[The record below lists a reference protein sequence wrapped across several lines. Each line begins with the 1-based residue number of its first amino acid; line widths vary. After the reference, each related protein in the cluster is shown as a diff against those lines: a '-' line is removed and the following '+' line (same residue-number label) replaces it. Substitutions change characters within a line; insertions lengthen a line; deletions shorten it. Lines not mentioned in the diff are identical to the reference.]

1 MEKRNLAEHTL
12 TALKETA
19 ERRRGAV
26 PESAPALESR
36 DGRGRAKQAGI
47 VPDNPLHSR
56 HPWRSDARAALK
68 ELNAVLADL
77 QATRAELHEKDEAL
91 VALRAEL
98 DSQREQRCELTEHV
112 RTDER
117 FRVVAESAP
126 CALVMVNQA
135 GEIVFVKAQ
144 AEALF
149 GYQRDELMSR
159 TIELLLPK
167 GYRGKHAEQRAEFL
181 SETQAARHM
190 GAGRDLCCVCKDG
203 SECPVE
209 IGLTQIETSEG
220 RLVLSSIVDISERRR
235 LEQQLEDRNREISRT
250 QALAVVGRMANM
262 VAHDLRN
269 PLSSIKMG
277 LQILGKQPAPHSG
290 DEERELKQIAL
301 EQVRY
306 MEGILVDLLDYSRES
321 PLKPDWLRIDE
332 LLDAATLIVQKTV
345 EERGAHVTTRYQSGL
360 PTLHGDGDKLRQV
373 FSNLLV
379 NAVQATEGI
388 EDCAAEIH
396 ISTHLELGPDRPRI
410 RIEIR
415 DTGCGVE
422 PGQEEKLFE
431 PFHTTRA
438 KGTGLGLAIVRR
450 IIRQHHGSV
459 HLESV
464 GKRGTRAVVAL
475 PTGPIPELRESD
487 STGTRDVDH

>member
-1 MEKRNLAEHTL
+1 MEKSKFAEHSPAPL
-12 TALKETA
+12 EEAA

-26 PESAPALESR
+26 PEGAPAL
-36 DGRGRAKQAGI
+36 
-47 VPDNPLHSR
+47 
-56 HPWRSDARAALK
+56 LK
-68 ELNAVLADL
+68 ELNTVLTDL

-91 VALRAEL
+91 AVLRVEL
-98 DSQREQRCELTEHV
+98 DSQREQRRELAEHV

-135 GEIVFVKAQ
+135 GEIVFVNGQ
-144 AEALF
+144 AESLF
-149 GYQRDELMSR
+149 GYQRDELMGR
-159 TIELLLPK
+159 AIELLLPK
-167 GYRGKHAEQRAEFL
+167 GDRGKHVKQRAEFL
-181 SETQAARHM
+181 SGPRAARHM
-190 GAGRDLCCVCKDG
+190 GAGRDLRCVRKDG

-209 IGLTQIETSEG
+209 IGLTQIESSEG
-220 RLVLSSIVDISERRR
+220 RLVLTSIVDISERRR

-269 PLSSIKMG
+269 PLSSIKMS
-277 LQILGKQPAPHSG
+277 LQILDKQPALHSG

-321 PLKPDWLRIDE
+321 PLKPEWLHIDK
-332 LLDAATLIVQKTV
+332 LLDAATLIVQKTI

-388 EDCAAEIH
+388 EDRAPEIL
-396 ISTHLELGPDRPRI
+396 ISTHLELGADRPRI

-415 DTGCGVE
+415 DNGCGVE
-422 PGQEEKLFE
+422 PDQEEKLFE
-431 PFHTTRA
+431 PFYTKRA
-438 KGTGLGLAIVRR
+438 KGTGLGLAIVGR
-450 IIRQHHGSV
+450 IIGQHCGSV
-459 HLESV
+459 HLESAE
-464 GKRGTRAVVAL
+464 KRGTRAVVVL
-475 PTGPIPELRESD
+475 STGPLPESRESD
-487 STGTRDVDH
+487 STGTRGADH

>member
-1 MEKRNLAEHTL
+1 MKKNELAERPL
-12 TALKETA
+12 TAPQEAA
-19 ERRRGAV
+19 ERRRGAAPV
-26 PESAPALESR
+26 SAPAL
-36 DGRGRAKQAGI
+36 
-47 VPDNPLHSR
+47 
-56 HPWRSDARAALK
+56 LK
-68 ELNAVLADL
+68 ELNTVLTDL

-91 VALRAEL
+91 TALRAEL
-98 DSQREQRCELTEHV
+98 DSQRQQLRELAEYA

-135 GEIVFVKAQ
+135 GEIVFVNAR
-144 AEALF
+144 AETLF
-149 GYQRDELMSR
+149 GYQRDELMGR

-167 GYRGKHAEQRAEFL
+167 GDRGKHVKQRAEFL
-181 SETQAARHM
+181 SGPRAARHM
-190 GAGRDLCCVCKDG
+190 GAGRDLRCVRRDG

-220 RLVLSSIVDISERRR
+220 RLVLSSIVDISERRQ
-235 LEQQLEDRNREISRT
+235 LEQQLKDRNREIART

-277 LQILGKQPAPHSG
+277 LQILGKEPALHSG
-290 DEERELKQIAL
+290 AEQQELKQIAL
-301 EQVRY
+301 DQVRY

-321 PLKPDWLRIDE
+321 PLKPEWLHIDKP
-332 LLDAATLIVQKTV
+332 LDAATLIVQKTI

-396 ISTHLELGPDRPRI
+396 ISTHLELGPERPRI

-415 DTGCGVE
+415 DNGCGLE

-431 PFHTTRA
+431 PFYTTRA

-450 IIRQHHGSV
+450 IIGQHHGKV
-459 HLESV
+459 HLESA
-464 GKRGTRAVVAL
+464 GKRGTRAVVVL
-475 PTGPIPELRESD
+475 PTGPIPESAEPG
-487 STGTRDVDH
+487 STGTRGADY

>member
-19 ERRRGAV
+19 ERRQGAA
-26 PESAPALESR
+26 PESAPAL
-36 DGRGRAKQAGI
+36 
-47 VPDNPLHSR
+47 
-56 HPWRSDARAALK
+56 LK

-77 QATRAELHEKDEAL
+77 QATRDELHEKHRAL
-91 VALRAEL
+91 AALRAEL
-98 DSQREQRCELTEHV
+98 DSQRERCRELAEHV

-135 GEIVFVKAQ
+135 GEIVFVNAQ
-144 AEALF
+144 AEALC
-149 GYQRDELMSR
+149 GYQRDELMGRS
-159 TIELLLPK
+159 IELLLPK
-167 GYRGKHAEQRAEFL
+167 NYRGKHVKQRAEFL
-181 SETQAARHM
+181 SGPRAARHM
-190 GAGRDLCCVCKDG
+190 GAGRDLFCLRSDG

-209 IGLTQIETSEG
+209 VGLTQIETSEG
-220 RLVLSSIVDISERRR
+220 RLVLSSIVDITERRR

-277 LQILGKQPAPHSG
+277 LQILGKQPALHSG
-290 DEERELKQIAL
+290 AEEQELKQIAL

-306 MEGILVDLLDYSRES
+306 MEGILVELLDYSRER
-321 PLKPDWLRIDE
+321 PLKPEWLDIDK
-332 LLDAATLIVQKTV
+332 LLDAATLIVQKTI
-345 EERGAHVTTRYQSGL
+345 EERGAHVTIRHRSGL
-360 PTLHGDGDKLRQV
+360 PTLHADGDKLRQV

-388 EDCAAEIH
+388 EDCVAEIH
-396 ISTHLELGPDRPRI
+396 ISTHLELGTDRPRI
-410 RIEIR
+410 RVEFR
-415 DTGCGVE
+415 DNGCGVE
-422 PGQEEKLFE
+422 AGQEEKLFE
-431 PFHTTRA
+431 PFYTTRA
-438 KGTGLGLAIVRR
+438 KGTGLGLAIVDR

-459 HLESV
+459 HLESA
-464 GKRGTRAVVAL
+464 GKRGTRAVVVL
-475 PTGPIPELRESD
+475 PTGPIPESRESD
-487 STGTRDVDH
+487 SAGTRDVEH

>member
-1 MEKRNLAEHTL
+1 
-12 TALKETA
+12 
-19 ERRRGAV
+19 V
-26 PESAPALESR
+26 
-36 DGRGRAKQAGI
+36 KQAGI
-47 VPDNPLHSR
+47 DPDNPLHSR
-56 HPWRSDARAALK
+56 HCNMDVQVPRSTGMCESGHPWRSDARAVLK

-77 QATRAELHEKDEAL
+77 QAARAELREKDIAL
-91 VALRAEL
+91 AALGAEL
-98 DSQREQRCELTEHV
+98 DGQREQLRELAERV
-112 RTDER
+112 RTHER
-117 FRVVAESAP
+117 FRVIADSAP
-126 CALVMVNQA
+126 CALVMVDQA
-135 GEIVFVKAQ
+135 GEIVFVNAQ
-144 AEALF
+144 TEALF
-149 GYQRDELMSR
+149 GYTRDELMGRS
-159 TIELLLPK
+159 IEMLLPK
-167 GYRGKHAEQRAEFL
+167 AYRSTHAKQRAEFL
-181 SETQAARHM
+181 SGPQAARYM
-190 GAGRDLCCVCKDG
+190 GADRYLCCVRKDG

-209 IGLTQIETSEG
+209 VGLTRIETAEG
-220 RLVLSSIVDISERRR
+220 RLVLSSIVDITERRR
-235 LEQQLEDRNREISRT
+235 LERQLEERNCEISRN

-277 LQILGKQPAPHSG
+277 LQILGKQPALHSG

-321 PLKPDWLRIDE
+321 PLKPEWLRIDE
-332 LLDAATLIVQKTV
+332 LLDAATLIVQKTI

-396 ISTHLELGPDRPRI
+396 ISTHLELGPERPRI
-410 RIEIR
+410 RVEIR
-415 DTGCGVE
+415 DNGCGVA

-438 KGTGLGLAIVRR
+438 KGTGLGLAIVGR
-450 IIRQHHGSV
+450 IIRQHQGSV
-459 HLESV
+459 HLESAE
-464 GKRGTRAVVAL
+464 KRGARAVVVL
-475 PTGPIPELRESD
+475 PTGPLPDSRESA
-487 STGTRDVDH
+487 SAGLPRGVDA